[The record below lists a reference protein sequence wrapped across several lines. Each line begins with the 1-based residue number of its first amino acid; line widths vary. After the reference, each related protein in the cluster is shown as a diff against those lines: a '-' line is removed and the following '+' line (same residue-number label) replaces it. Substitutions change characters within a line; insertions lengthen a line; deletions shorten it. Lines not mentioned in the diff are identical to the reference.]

1 MHNIHSHSSSSSQ
14 TRRGLLVRA
23 ACVGLLAGLVTLGAQ
38 AQAWPS
44 KPVRVIV
51 PFPPGGASDMLARTV
66 AQKMGEQTGQTFVV
80 ENKPG
85 AASTI
90 GIADAARAPAD
101 GYSILLAA
109 APFVITQYVYPNL
122 SYNVQK
128 DFVPLGLL
136 QTTPLVMV
144 AHPSLGIK
152 TPAEFLRA
160 AKASPGKFTYAT
172 PGAGSLPHLVGE
184 QFKQQ
189 AGVDMLHVPYKGGGP
204 AVADLLAGHVNSAF
218 FSPIEVNAHVKSG
231 RMVAIASTA
240 AKRTPGLA
248 DMPTLAESGVPNFE
262 SLAWFGFVARAGTP
276 PDVLARMSE
285 QFVKALNS
293 PDVRDRIALSGD
305 VPAGTQAEFAELL
318 KGEHVRW
325 ERTVKAANIT
335 PN

>member
-1 MHNIHSHSSSSSQ
+1 MNIPSSSV
-14 TRRGLLVRA
+14 RRGLVLRA
-23 ACVGLLAGLVTLGAQ
+23 ACGGMLAALLTFGAQ
-38 AQAWPS
+38 AQTWPT

-51 PFPPGGASDMLARTV
+51 PFPPGGASDTLARTV
-66 AQKMGEQTGQTFVV
+66 AQKLGEQTGQTFVI

-90 GIADAARAPAD
+90 GIAEAAKAPAD

-109 APFVITQYVYPNL
+109 APFVITQYVYPKL
-122 SYNVQK
+122 SYDVQK

-136 QTTPLVMV
+136 QTTPLVLV
-144 AHPSLGIK
+144 THPSLGLK
-152 TPAEFLRA
+152 TPADFLRA
-160 AKASPGKFTYAT
+160 ARASAGKMNYAT

-184 QFKQQ
+184 LFKQQ
-189 AGVDMLHVPYKGGGP
+189 AGVDLLHVPYKGGGP

-218 FSPIEVNAHVKSG
+218 FSPIEIQAHVKAG
-231 RMVAIASTA
+231 KMVAIASTGL
-240 AKRTPGLA
+240 KRTSGLG
-248 DMPTLAESGVPNFE
+248 DLPTLAESGVPNFE
-262 SLAWFGFVARAGTP
+262 SLAWFGFVTRAGTP

-285 QFVKALNS
+285 QLVKALNS
-293 PDVRDRIALSGD
+293 ADIRDKIAQTGD
-305 VPAGTQAEFAELL
+305 VPAGTPAEFAELL

>member
-1 MHNIHSHSSSSSQ
+1 MVNIDSRS
-14 TRRGLLVRA
+14 RRQLLVRA
-23 ACVGLLAGLVTLGAQ
+23 ACLAMLAGLLCMGAQ
-38 AQAWPS
+38 AQSWPA

-51 PFPPGGASDMLARTV
+51 PFPPGGASDTLARTV
-66 AQKMGEQTGQTFVV
+66 AQKMGEQTGQTFVI

-90 GIADAARAPAD
+90 GIAEAAKAQAD
-101 GYSILLAA
+101 GYTILLAA
-109 APFVITQYVYPNL
+109 APFVITQYVYPRL
-122 SYNVQK
+122 SYDVQK
-128 DFVPLGLL
+128 DFVALGLL
-136 QTTPLVMV
+136 QTTPLVLV
-144 AHPSLGIK
+144 THPALGLK

-160 AKASPGKFTYAT
+160 AKASPGKMNYAT

-184 QFKQQ
+184 LFKQQ
-189 AGVDMLHVPYKGGGP
+189 AGIDLLHVPYKGRGP

-218 FSPIEVNAHVKSG
+218 FSPIEIQAHVKAG
-231 RMVAIASTA
+231 KMVALASTA
-240 AKRTPGLA
+240 PKRTAGLA
-248 DMPTLAESGVPNFE
+248 ELPTLAESGVPNFE

-285 QFVKALNS
+285 QLVKALNS
-293 PDVRDRIALSGD
+293 PDIRDKIAQTGD
-305 VPAGTQAEFAELL
+305 VPAGSQAEFAELL

>member
-1 MHNIHSHSSSSSQ
+1 MYNFDRRSHCI
-14 TRRGLLVRA
+14 LIARA
-23 ACVGLLAGLVTLGAQ
+23 AGMGLLAGLLALGAQ
-38 AQAWPS
+38 AQTWPV

-51 PFPPGGASDMLARTV
+51 PFPPGGASDTLARTV
-66 AQKMGEQTGQTFVV
+66 AQKMGEQTGQTFVI

-90 GIADAARAPAD
+90 GIAEAARAPAD

-109 APFVITQYVYPNL
+109 APFVITQYVYPKL
-122 SYNVQK
+122 SYDVQK

-136 QTTPLVMV
+136 QTTPLVLV
-144 AHPSLGIK
+144 THPSLGLK
-152 TPAEFLRA
+152 SPADFLRA
-160 AKASPGKFTYAT
+160 AKANPGKISYAT

-184 QFKQQ
+184 LFKQQ
-189 AGVDMLHVPYKGGGP
+189 AGIDLLHVPYKGGGP

-218 FSPIEVNAHVKSG
+218 FSPIEIQAHVKAG
-231 RMVAIASTA
+231 KMVAVASTSR
-240 AKRTPGLA
+240 KRTTGLG
-248 DMPTLAESGVPNFE
+248 DLPTLAESGVPNFE

-285 QFVKALNS
+285 QLVKALNS
-293 PDVRDRIALSGD
+293 PDIRDKIAQTGD
-305 VPAGTQAEFAELL
+305 VPVGSQAEFAELL
-318 KGEHVRW
+318 QGEHLRW

>member
-1 MHNIHSHSSSSSQ
+1 MVKTEQ
-14 TRRGLLVRA
+14 MWTRRGLVIRA
-23 ACVGLLAGLVTLGAQ
+23 ACAGALAGLLALGAQ
-38 AQAWPS
+38 AQSWPT

-51 PFPPGGASDMLARTV
+51 PFPPGGASDTLARTV
-66 AQKMGEQTGQTFVV
+66 AQKLSEQTGQTFVI

-90 GIADAARAPAD
+90 GIAEAAKTPAD

-109 APFVITQYVYPNL
+109 APFVITQYVYPKL
-122 SYNVQK
+122 SYDVQR

-136 QTTPLVMV
+136 QTTPLVLV
-144 AHPSLGIK
+144 THPSLGFK
-152 TPAEFLRA
+152 TPADFLRA
-160 AKASPGKFTYAT
+160 AKTSPGKISYAT

-189 AGVDMLHVPYKGGGP
+189 AGIDLLHVPYKGGGP
-204 AVADLLAGHVNSAF
+204 AVADLLAGHVNSSF
-218 FSPIEVNAHVKSG
+218 LSPIEINAHLKAG
-231 RMVAIASTA
+231 KLVAIASTSL
-240 AKRTPGLA
+240 KRTNGLP

-276 PDVLARMSE
+276 PEVLARMSE
-285 QFVKALNS
+285 QLVKAVNS
-293 PDVRDRIALSGD
+293 PDVRDKIAQSGD